1 MKKVIAGILVM
12 MMVLSSMAV
21 FADGATILIN
31 GEQAVISE
39 GMGSVVEKQD
49 RTFVPVRFVLE
60 YFGYEVIWNDVD
72 QSVFGR
78 NIAGDIFAMQIG
90 SPILIFKGV
99 DGSSKTI
106 NMDVTPFL
114 NYEEGRTYIPLRFLA
129 EVLEYEVGWDGTT
142 NTVTLDKE

>member
-1 MKKVIAGILVM
+1 MKKVIACILVM

-39 GMGSVVEKQD
+39 DMGSVVEKQD

-60 YFGYEVIWNDVD
+60 YFGYEVIWNDLD

-78 NIAGDIFAMQIG
+78 NIAGDIFALQIG

-114 NYEEGRTYIPLRFLA
+114 NYEEGRTYIPLRFMA
-129 EVLEYEVGWDGTT
+129 EVLEYKVGWDGAT